1 MVANQSKVTFFLNW
15 LRLSKFIHL
24 QIMCQLIEFIAGG
37 KVSITCM
44 DDRSR
49 VVYYGSDATDKLGQ
63 FDIIVNKYINGK
75 ELKVK
80 LCSVRLVSS
89 PDSTCNIL
97 IDFAGGKRGVKLNLP
112 SLVYRDQIK
121 YTLGPFYFTNPFV
134 MNLIPLIL
142 MTLMEATIDISKLKY
157 IVLSLLFC
165 CVFLSFSKSLY
176 IFYSLVS

>member
-1 MVANQSKVTFFLNW
+1 MEKYCARIAPKDGTNGFMVANQSKVTILTW
-15 LRLSKFIHL
+15 LRLSKFFHH
-24 QIMCQLIEFIAGG
+24 QIMCQLAGFIAGG

-49 VVYYGSDATDKLGQ
+49 VVYYGSDATDELGQ

-75 ELKVK
+75 ELKAK

-97 IDFAGGKRGVKLNLP
+97 TDFAGGKRGVKLNLP

-121 YTLGPFYFTNPFV
+121 YTLGPFYFTK
-134 MNLIPLIL
+134 PLCDEPN
-142 MTLMEATIDISKLKY
+142 TTDSDDTHGGHY
-157 IVLSLLFC
+157 
-165 CVFLSFSKSLY
+165 
-176 IFYSLVS
+176 